1 MFVLRGYCQKEG
13 NLSQREPIYSDVYF
27 ETNPC
32 PNCGIQDTCDVHW
45 EEPHPFNDGDID
57 YIASQYNRDGGCNV
71 FPGGTPGSFNPRLV
85 IFVDYPGLDKDMI
98 LSKIRSRIQRHMR
111 GERTEELIFV
121 ARHRFTMQRMFEI
134 QEKFGQLV
142 DQWRFMDASFAPR
155 IEFRDEARF
164 WIRRYESPFIGMVPV
179 LRGVINVRA

>member
-13 NLSQREPIYSDVYF
+13 NLSQRKPIYSDVYF
-27 ETNPC
+27 ESNPC
-32 PNCGIQDTCDVHW
+32 PNCGTQDTCDVHW

-71 FPGGTPGSFNPRLV
+71 FPGGTPGAFNTRLV
-85 IFVDYPGLDKDMI
+85 IFVDYPGLTKEMI

-142 DQWRFMDASFAPR
+142 DQWRFMDASFATR
-155 IEFRDEARF
+155 IEFRDEADF
-164 WIRRYESPFIGMVPV
+164 WVRRYESSFIGMLPV
-179 LRGVINVRA
+179 LRGVINVQA

>member
-13 NLSQREPIYSDVYF
+13 NLSQRKPIYSDVYF
-27 ETNPC
+27 ESNPC
-32 PNCGIQDTCDVHW
+32 PNCGTQDTCDVHW

-71 FPGGTPGSFNPRLV
+71 FPGGTPGAFNTRLV
-85 IFVDYPGLDKDMI
+85 IFVDYPGLTKEMI

-142 DQWRFMDASFAPR
+142 GQWRFMDATFAQR
-155 IEFRDEARF
+155 IEFRDEANYCV
-164 WIRRYESPFIGMVPV
+164 RRYNSALIGMLPI
-179 LRGVINVRA
+179 LRGVINV

>member
-1 MFVLRGYCQKEG
+1 MFVLRGYCQKDG
-13 NLSQREPIYSDVYF
+13 NLSQNKPIYYNF
-27 ETNPC
+27 YLETNSC
-32 PNCGIQDTCDVHW
+32 PNCGSLDTCDVHL
-45 EEPHPFNDGDID
+45 EEPRPFTDGDID
-57 YIASQYNRDGGCNV
+57 FIASQYNRDGGCNV
-71 FPGGTPGSFNPRLV
+71 FPSGTPGPFNPRLV
-85 IFVDYPGLDKDMI
+85 IFVDYPGLTKEMI

-142 DQWRFMDASFAPR
+142 DQWRFMDATFAPR

-164 WIRRYESPFIGMVPV
+164 W
-179 LRGVINVRA
+179 VRHYDSSFLNNSSKLGF